1 MNITGTKT
9 IEELFT
15 DLILGTEE
23 NKHDIT
29 ETQQRENL

>member
-23 NKHDIT
+23 NKRDIT